1 MSTEDSVLFV
11 HFSKVEVSHLDGLAG
26 VVGITKSHCVL
37 SEESLQPTRAESDSA
52 FRRRVRL
59 SSRRRLGRVVCVELF
74 MSLFLSCEFFFSSLR
89 EHPAI
94 GRTSVEKCSNF
105 LGRSSEID
113 FTHVGGVK
121 FVYQRHRNLTL
132 CDNLGLRQ
140 MNVGVFSFLIL
151 LNSLS
156 LDLNCSLDLGFGI
169 LEGSGVGVDCL
180 VS

>member
-1 MSTEDSVLFV
+1 
-11 HFSKVEVSHLDGLAG
+11 
-26 VVGITKSHCVL
+26 
-37 SEESLQPTRAESDSA
+37 
-52 FRRRVRL
+52 
-59 SSRRRLGRVVCVELF
+59 
-74 MSLFLSCEFFFSSLR
+74 
-89 EHPAI
+89 
-94 GRTSVEKCSNF
+94 

-113 FTHVGGVK
+113 FTHVGGVE
-121 FVYQRHRNLTL
+121 FVYKRHRNLTL

-156 LDLNCSLDLGFGI
+156 LDLNCSLDLGFALGI